1 MLSLMVNLALLVSP
15 AQIFKT
21 LYQQN
26 NINTGEFKKT
36 WSDMFG
42 DEEESGLNGSRAIEL
57 ATL

>member
-1 MLSLMVNLALLVSP
+1 MVNLALLVSP

-26 NINTGEFKKT
+26 SINTGEFKKT

-42 DEEESGLNGSRAIEL
+42 DEEESGLHDSRAIEL